1 MISEEDY
8 DKLPDNFRK
17 FRAMLEK
24 DPNINLKKKIEV
36 GNEYMM
42 SEAYSVP
49 VNSRCKI
56 IESNHRG

>member
-1 MISEEDY
+1 
-8 DKLPDNFRK
+8 
-17 FRAMLEK
+17 MLEK